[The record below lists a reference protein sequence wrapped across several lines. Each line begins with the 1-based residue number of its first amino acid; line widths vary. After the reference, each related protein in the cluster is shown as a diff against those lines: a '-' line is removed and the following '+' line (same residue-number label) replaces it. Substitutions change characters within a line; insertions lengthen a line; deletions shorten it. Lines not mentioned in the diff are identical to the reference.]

1 MRYEI
6 LPHTADMGFRAYGS
20 TLAELVETAGAA
32 LAGMILD
39 TSRVKARQTVRIEVR
54 GAGFPETLV
63 NWLNE
68 VLYQVDARGLAL
80 SDFRVAVV
88 SDDEI
93 QATAGAEPRDH
104 LRHPP
109 RLVVKAVTYHQLDV
123 RETGDGWQA
132 DIYLD
137 I

>member
-1 MRYEI
+1 MKYEI

-20 TLAELVETAGAA
+20 TLAGLVESAGEA
-32 LAGMILD
+32 LAGIILD
-39 TSRVKARQTVRIEVR
+39 TSCVKARETVHIDAR

-68 VLYQVDARGLAL
+68 VLYQMDARRLAL
-80 SDFRVAVV
+80 CDFRVAVANPE
-88 SDDEI
+88 EI
-93 QATAGAEPRDH
+93 QATAGAEPRDD

-109 RLVVKAVTYHQLDV
+109 SLVVKAVTYHQLDV

-132 DIYLD
+132 DIFLD